1 MKMTLGG
8 LLYSSNLDL
17 IDMQNHAN
25 FRYTYSITTYIPYVY
40 FIHLSASVAF
50 I

>member
-1 MKMTLGG
+1 MTLGG

-25 FRYTYSITTYIPYVY
+25 FRYTYSITTYHHHISPHMC
-40 FIHLSASVAF
+40 ILS